1 MSRKKLNSVC
11 LHTDGGSRGNPGPSS
26 IGILITDKSGDE
38 LHSYAKRIG
47 NGTNNRAEYKAII
60 KGLKLCKK
68 FTRHHVSCFS
78 DSTLVINQLNGTY
91 KVKKPKMKKYY
102 LKVKALEAEFD
113 LVTYTHVR
121 RTDSFIVKADMLVNF
136 ALDNRY

>member
-1 MSRKKLNSVC
+1 MKKLNKVY

-26 IGILITDKSGDE
+26 IGILITDKFGDE
-38 LHSYAKRIG
+38 LHSYAKCIG
-47 NGTNNRAEYKAII
+47 YGTNNRAEYKAIMN
-60 KGLKLCKK
+60 GLKLCKK

-78 DSTLVINQLNGTY
+78 DSILVINQLNGNY
-91 KVKKPKMKKYY
+91 RVKNPKMKKYY
-102 LKVKALEAEFD
+102 LSVKALETEFD

>member
-1 MSRKKLNSVC
+1 MSKKKFKKVC

-26 IGILITDKSGDE
+26 IGIFITDKSGDE

-47 NGTNNRAEYKAII
+47 YGTNNRAEYKAII

-68 FTRHHVSCFS
+68 FTRKQVDCFS
-78 DSTLVINQLNGTY
+78 DSKLAINQLNGVY
-91 KVKKPKMKKYY
+91 RVKNPMMKKYY
-102 LKVKALEAEFD
+102 LRVKALEAEFD
-113 LVTYTHVR
+113 FITYTHVR

-136 ALDNRY
+136 ALDNRL